1 MYAILQS
8 STGTKASSNPVEVC
22 ILSKHLK
29 YLGRRPAEKLGR
41 PMSCS
46 CSILSPWTRI
56 LG

>member
-29 YLGRRPAEKLGR
+29 YLGHRPAEKLGQ

-46 CSILSPWTRI
+46 CSILSP
-56 LG
+56 LD